1 MNKQNKNKT
10 LFVCFLCAF
19 LCIAW
24 LMQST
29 SADQLANSEDILV
42 QAQETNERGREL
54 VPDENFYKYLI
65 NRPEIPENFGT
76 DDLKNLK
83 TISYNTADPSK
94 RINDLTGI
102 AYMTNIETL
111 YLNDHNI
118 QSLEPMRNAIYP
130 NLRAIEF
137 NNWKRGTNAIHDLSL
152 FTAER
157 FPALDEQLMLNNN
170 GITDTHL
177 QTLPVTGGLT
187 RYALHLQNNKLENI
201 EHLANFPDLKRLTLD
216 FNNISDV
223 RPLSGLTKISYLGLG
238 NNKISDVS
246 PLANIQMSGSRPQVW
261 LNNNQIV
268 DFSPLG
274 DMKAAIYARYY
285 SDAEPYL
292 DPTNNEGQRYT
303 NPEYVIG
310 DKKTGKVTIK
320 SLVKD
325 PSGTIVPMQ
334 IEQQDVTEIEL
345 TLDSSQMSYSY
356 SINYHIIDTFW
367 FIGTIEQPILWWDGP
382 VFEANALDMYVGD
395 SFDPLQ
401 GIQVYDEQQQN
412 LLDKVEVVQ
421 SNVNPNKVGTYEVTY
436 KVEDQKGYVTEFTRV
451 VKVHGLPEIQAPF
464 QRYELGNPN
473 IDYSLKHRIEATWLE
488 ANDTPGLAP
497 IQRKLSDEQI
507 TYTVVNGNP
516 EFSDIGIYTLAYQ
529 VQNQDGKT
537 CTKEVQVLI
546 NNKHSVMDQLAN
558 AIIGADDLIYTFD
571 QVQSLTKQDII
582 SDANVHA
589 FLMDRNSQGE
599 IHEFLGVNQAT
610 TVHEAQWQTI
620 KNVSKQGGMYE
631 LLYTVKLDH
640 VEVSK
645 KINVTIL
652 GESTSIFDEYGNF
665 VLNGHDFELTYDE
678 AKQLQ
683 QSQAIQFAKVEVCD
697 IDRNEIVAASIEAN
711 ANQLATIQK
720 VGKEGGIFKLAF
732 TASVVDEIGHSHQQ
746 KIAVHV
752 TVNKALDLQAVDDK
766 TQRQPSENHGNM
778 ATVAAGDSTNIL
790 GMKIILLFALC
801 LGTFSFWQKKF
812 KSFAESEPDF

>member
-10 LFVCFLCAF
+10 LLVCFLCAF
-19 LCIAW
+19 LCVAW

-29 SADQLANSEDILV
+29 SADQLANSENIQV
-42 QAQETNERGREL
+42 QAQETNKRGREL

-65 NRPEIPENFGT
+65 SRPEIPENFST

-94 RINDLTGI
+94 RISDLTGI

-118 QSLEPMRNAIYP
+118 QSLEPMREAMYP
-130 NLRAIEF
+130 NLRAMEF
-137 NNWKRGTNAIHDLSL
+137 NNWKQGTNAIRDLSL
-152 FTAER
+152 FTAAR

-170 GITDTHL
+170 GITDADL

-201 EHLANFPDLKRLTLD
+201 AHLANFPDLKRLTLD

-238 NNKISDVS
+238 NNRISDVS
-246 PLANIQMSGSRPQVW
+246 PLASIQMTGSRPQVW

-268 DFSPLG
+268 DFSPLVN
-274 DMKAAIYARYY
+274 MKAAIYARFY

-292 DPTNNEGQRYT
+292 DPNNNEGQRYT
-303 NPEYVIG
+303 NPEHVIG

-325 PSGTIVPMQ
+325 PSGTTIPMQ

-345 TLDSSQMSYSY
+345 TLDPSQTSYSY
-356 SINYHIIDTFW
+356 RIDYHVIDTFW

-382 VFEANALDMYVGD
+382 VFEANTVDMYVGD

-401 GIQVYDEQQQN
+401 GMQVYDEKQQN
-412 LLDKVEVVQ
+412 LIDQVEVVQ
-421 SNVNPNKVGTYEVTY
+421 SNVNTNNVGTYEVAY
-436 KVEDQKGYVTEFTRV
+436 EVEDQKGYVTEFTRV
-451 VKVHGLPEIQAPF
+451 VKVHGLPEIQAPL

-488 ANDTPGLAP
+488 ASDTPGLAP
-497 IQRKLSDEQI
+497 VKRKLRDEQI
-507 TYTVVNGNP
+507 TYTVVKGNP
-516 EFSDIGIYTLAYQ
+516 EFRDIGIYTIAYD

-537 CTKEVQVLI
+537 CSKEVQVLI
-546 NNKHSVMDQLAN
+546 SNKHSVMDQLAN
-558 AIIGADDLIYTFD
+558 AIIGADDLVYTFE
-571 QVQSLTKQDII
+571 QVQSLTKQKII
-582 SDANVHA
+582 ADANVHA

-599 IHEFLGVNQAT
+599 IHEFVGASQAT

-620 KNVSKQGGMYE
+620 KNVSKQGGVYE
-631 LLYTVKLDH
+631 LLYTVKVDH

-645 KINVTIL
+645 KINVTVL
-652 GESTSIFDEYGNF
+652 GESTSIFDEFGNF
-665 VLNGHDFELTYDE
+665 VLTGHDFELTYDE

-683 QSQAIQFAKVEVCD
+683 QSQAIQFAGVAVCD
-697 IDRNEIVAASIEAN
+697 VDRNEVVAASIEAN
-711 ANQLATIQK
+711 ANQLAAIQK
-720 VGKEGGIFKLAF
+720 VGKEGGIYRLAF
-732 TASVVDEIGHSHQQ
+732 TASVVDEIGQTQQ
-746 KIAVHV
+746 QRIAVHV
-752 TVNKALDLQAVDDK
+752 TVNKAFDLQVVDDKNQSQAVD
-766 TQRQPSENHGNM
+766 NHGNM
-778 ATVAAGDSTNIL
+778 ATVAAGDATNTL
-790 GMKIILLFALC
+790 GMWIILLFALC
-801 LGTFSFWQKKF
+801 VGTYSIWQKSSKV
-812 KSFAESEPDF
+812 S